1 MTPRLLPALVVGLA
15 LLALP
20 ALAQPARQ
28 NELSLGVTTFSYLS
42 YMRPSPGFM
51 AVEGAFHR
59 RVASEGPWSTLRIG
73 GGLRTGMP
81 AGANFPLEGFVE
93 ARLSARIGRWEA
105 EVGPEV
111 GVSGFAKLL
120 VPQLL
125 PWDEVRALEDA
136 RFGPAYVAFSA
147 APMRLHFGR
156 VVASALELHLGTSVS
171 SFGSAIRMQVGLLRV
186 GVEL

>member
-1 MTPRLLPALVVGLA
+1 MTPHLLPALVVGLA
-15 LLALP
+15 LLAPP

-28 NELSLGVTTFSYLS
+28 NELSLSATTFSYLS
-42 YMRPSPGFM
+42 YLRPSPGFM

-59 RVASEGPWSTLRIG
+59 RVAHEGPWSALRIG

-81 AGANFPLEGFVE
+81 AGTHFPLEGFVQ

-120 VPQLL
+120 MPKLL
-125 PWDEVRALEDA
+125 PFDELRALEDE
-136 RFGPAYVAFSA
+136 RLGPVYLAFSA
-147 APMRLHFGR
+147 APVRLHFGR
-156 VVASALELHLGTSVS
+156 VVASALELHLGTNVS
-171 SFGSAIRMQVGLLRV
+171 SFGSAVRVQLGLLRV